1 MTDTSPAAE
10 LRAAAE
16 KIRVSVDAV
25 RSPDGIDNSWIAEG
39 LIVSQGVYPDGSPV
53 YPVAD
58 AATPQCAAYIAS
70 MGPDVGAVLADWLER
85 AGDHVRLQALCCDNG
100 EHQCSDI
107 AAPLS
112 PSPAR
117 SSGASDDRPPGGSR
131 SAAADGPQG

>member
-10 LRAAAE
+10 LRAAAD

-107 AAPLS
+107 AAPALAI
-112 PSPAR
+112 AR
-117 SSGASDDRPPGGSR
+117 QILGSQR
-131 SAAADGPQG
+131 